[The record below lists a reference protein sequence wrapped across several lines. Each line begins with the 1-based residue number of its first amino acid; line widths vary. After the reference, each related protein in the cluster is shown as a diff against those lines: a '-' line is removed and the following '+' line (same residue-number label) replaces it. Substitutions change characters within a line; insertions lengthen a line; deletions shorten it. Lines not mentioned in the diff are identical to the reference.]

1 MVLSLTHLAGLALQS
16 KHEPKICA
24 ILSRIAVKKK
34 KQEKKRKKKTERKE
48 NSSANGNRNL
58 II

>member
-16 KHEPKICA
+16 KHEPKICV

-34 KQEKKRKKKTERKE
+34 NKKKKKKKTERKE

>member
-16 KHEPKICA
+16 KHEPKICV

-34 KQEKKRKKKTERKE
+34 TRKKRKKKNGTKRK
-48 NSSANGNRNL
+48 
-58 II
+58 

>member
-16 KHEPKICA
+16 KHEPKICV

-34 KQEKKRKKKTERKE
+34 KQEKKEKKNGTKRK
-48 NSSANGNRNL
+48 
-58 II
+58 

>member
-16 KHEPKICA
+16 KHEPKICV

-34 KQEKKRKKKTERKE
+34 KQEKKEKKKRNEKKIAPQTATE
-48 NSSANGNRNL
+48 
-58 II
+58 I